1 MRRSIR
7 SLSMNR
13 YLWAIYREMSAATGH
28 STLMIHDQMCLL
40 LLPRDPIV
48 RKVSNW
54 PDGTVRT
61 ITRDVR
67 HTSQLSPNEFQKF
80 ISDVRLFSKTFLNLT
95 IEDPD
100 YTRFGPPCDQEEPHG
115 RAGSGQVR

>member
-1 MRRSIR
+1 
-7 SLSMNR
+7 MNR
-13 YLWAIYREMSAATGH
+13 FLWAIYRQMSRATGH
-28 STLMIHDQMCLL
+28 SPLLIHDQMCLL

-48 RKVSNW
+48 RKLSNW

-67 HTSQLSPNEFQKF
+67 HTSQLSPDEFQKF
-80 ISDVRLFSKTFLNLT
+80 ISDVRLFSKTFLNLA

-100 YTRFGPPCDQEEPHG
+100 YARFGPPCDQGEDYG
-115 RAGSGQVR
+115 RAGSGRVRQGRG